1 MRRTFSSALL
11 APLAF
16 ALVATGCARTA
27 STDGA
32 ATASAPASTP
42 AAAPAV
48 AAAPGA
54 AAVRLPAG
62 VTPAMVALGDSLFNA
77 GSCQRC
83 HGQKG
88 VGARNAPSLLEGP
101 WQHHKGTYAEIVAT
115 ITTGIPKTA
124 FKDTTRPFAMNP
136 RGGPMNL
143 TDDQVKAVA
152 AYVFTITR
160 ARK

>member
-42 AAAPAV
+42 AAA
-48 AAAPGA
+48 
-54 AAVRLPAG
+54 AVRLPAG

-88 VGARNAPSLLEGP
+88 VGARNAPSLVEGP

-115 ITTGIPKTA
+115 ITTGIPKPA